1 MNQSSHILSLVV
13 MALIFTTGCIL
24 QASAKPPIELGRVS
38 WQRDLPSALNQSKE
52 SDKPVFLLFQ
62 EVPGCATCSVYGR
75 QILSHPLIVEAIE
88 DLFIP
93 VLIYNNRPGTDSKI
107 LKTYNEP
114 AWNNPVVRYLDA
126 DGRDIIPR
134 RTGVWT
140 VDGTVRQMVQALKA
154 KGRNVP
160 AYLKLLKYDNFEVKT
175 EKATFG
181 MYCFWTGE
189 MRLGNL
195 KGVLN
200 TRAGWVG
207 ANEVVE
213 VLYDPEIISFEK
225 LTMEARATNCAT
237 TIYTHTNGQ
246 KKIVQQIEGQA
257 MKALDSGA
265 RNARPSDQKYA
276 LKQTPYRY
284 LPLTPYQLTKVNGA
298 VGAGK
303 FPRRWLSPRQKKLL
317 SKIQAALSKAPNA
330 LKDLPS
336 PEKTDD
342 LAQYQD
348 ILKKRL
354 RDLGFSKILNP

>member
-1 MNQSSHILSLVV
+1 MKKLFIRDCCKRLVLLFV
-13 MALIFTTGCIL
+13 TGCIL
-24 QASAKPPIELGRVS
+24 EASAKPPIELGRAS

-52 SDKPVFLLFQ
+52 SDKSVFLLFQ

-75 QILSHPLIVEAIE
+75 QILSHPLIVEVIE

-93 VLIYNNRPGTDSKI
+93 VLIYNNRPGIDSKI

-126 DGRDIIPR
+126 DGMDIIPR
-134 RTGVWT
+134 RTSVWT
-140 VDGTVRQMVQALKA
+140 VDGTVRQMAQALKV

-160 AYLKLLKYDNFEVKT
+160 VYLERLKYDNSEVKT
-175 EKATFG
+175 EKSTFG
-181 MYCFWTGE
+181 MHCFWTGE
-189 MRLGNL
+189 IRLGHL
-195 KGVLN
+195 EGVLN

-213 VLYDPEIISFEK
+213 VSYDPEVISFEM
-225 LTMEARATNCAT
+225 LAREARAMNCAI
-237 TIYTHTNGQ
+237 TIYTHTNAQ
-246 KKIVQQIEGQA
+246 NKIVQEIAGQQS
-257 MKALDSGA
+257 KVLDNLA

-276 LKQTPYRY
+276 LKQTLYRY

-298 VGAGK
+298 LGASK
-303 FPRRWLSPRQKKLL
+303 SPKRWLSPRQKKLL
-317 SKIQAALSKAPNA
+317 STIQTALSRTPNA

-348 ILKKRL
+348 MLKKRL
-354 RDLGFSKILNP
+354 RELGFSKL